1 VLNSSAD
8 QFILNN
14 VEFHERRDGA
24 MYPKDPSGESVADA
38 AVTPHG
44 GAPRALLPVV
54 LLALATVVSAIASLN
69 VALPEIA
76 RDTHANQT
84 ELQWIVDAYA
94 LTFAAFLLPFGG
106 LGDRFGRRRALV
118 SGLAIFGAASVAALF
133 VSDPTALIVLRGVL
147 GLGAALVMPATLSI
161 LTTTFDSEHR
171 ERAVALWAGI
181 AGASAVLGLLA
192 AGVLLEIGSWQT
204 VFGLNVVLATTAIVA
219 VLKQVPE
226 SRYARGVRLDPVGAA
241 LSALALGALVAA
253 IIEGPQ
259 RGWTDGFVLGGFAAG
274 LLGLAAFVVWELRH
288 PAPLLDPRIFRS
300 PPVTGGALSL
310 FVQFFAFFGWIFLA
324 LQYLQLVQGW
334 SPLVAA
340 LCLVPMGMAVMA
352 SSRAAPKLVAKAGI
366 ARVAPV
372 GLGLL
377 AAGMGVLSLLEPHSS
392 YWLVFAGV
400 LLTGCGMGLATT
412 PATTAIVE
420 GLPRAKQ
427 GVASALNDLS
437 RELGGA
443 LGIAVLGSLL
453 ADRYAS
459 GVADHTAGL
468 PAPAAEAAT
477 SSVAAAQQV
486 APSLPNGA
494 DLVAAA
500 QAAFAD
506 GLSLALSVAAII
518 VLCTAIAVTALLL
531 HAKRPAGDQSEVRR
545 EVREAASRTA

>member
-1 VLNSSAD
+1 MLNST
-8 QFILNN
+8 N
-14 VEFHERRDGA
+14 ERGGA
-24 MYPKDPSGESVADA
+24 IYPKDPPAKPTANA
-38 AVTPHG
+38 ATASAG
-44 GAPRALLPVV
+44 AAPRALLPVV

-94 LTFAAFLLPFGG
+94 LTFAAFLLPFGA
-106 LGDRFGRRRALV
+106 LGDRFGRRRALLI
-118 SGLAIFGAASVAALF
+118 GLTIFGAGSLAAMF
-133 VSDPTALIVLRGVL
+133 VSDPAALIALRGVL

-181 AGASAVLGLLA
+181 AGASAILGLLA
-192 AGVLLEIGSWQT
+192 AGLLLEVGSWQT
-204 VFGLNVVLATTAIVA
+204 VFALNVVLASTAIVS

-226 SRYARGVRLDPVGAA
+226 SRHAKGARLDPVGAA
-241 LSALALGALVAA
+241 VSALALGALVAA

-274 LLGLAAFVVWELRH
+274 LLGLALFVVWELRH

-300 PPVTGGALSL
+300 APVTGGALSL

-324 LQYLQLVQGW
+324 LQYLQVVQGW

-340 LCLVPMGMAVMA
+340 LCLVPMGMAVMGT
-352 SSRAAPKLVAKAGI
+352 SRAAPTLVAKAGI

-377 AAGMGVLSLLEPHSS
+377 AAGMGVLSLLEPGSS

-427 GVASALNDLS
+427 GVASAMNDLS

-459 GVADHTAGL
+459 GVAGQTAGL
-468 PAPAAEAAT
+468 PEPAAEAAM
-477 SSVAAAQQV
+477 SSVAAAQQL
-486 APSLPNGA
+486 APSLPDGA
-494 DLVAAA
+494 NLVAVA
-500 QAAFAD
+500 QASFAD

-518 VLCTAIAVTALLL
+518 VLGTAFAVTALLL
-531 HAKRPAGDQSEVRR
+531 HAKQPAGDENERR
-545 EVREAASRTA
+545 VDVHESVSRAA

>member
-1 VLNSSAD
+1 VLNSSGD
-8 QFILNN
+8 QFILSDI
-14 VEFHERRDGA
+14 EFHERRDGT
-24 MYPKDPSGESVADA
+24 MYPKDPSGKSA
-38 AVTPHG
+38 AAQSD
-44 GAPRALLPVV
+44 GAPPRALLPVV

-76 RDTHANQT
+76 RDTHADQT

-94 LTFAAFLLPFGG
+94 LTFAAFLLPFGS

-118 SGLAIFGAASVAALF
+118 TGLAIFGVASAGALF
-133 VSDPTALIVLRGVL
+133 VSDPTVLIVLRGVL
-147 GLGAALVMPATLSI
+147 GLGAAFVMPATLSI

-204 VFGLNVVLATTAIVA
+204 VFGLNVVLATAAIVA

-226 SRYARGVRLDPVGAA
+226 SRYAQGVRLDPVGAA

-259 RGWTDGFVLGGFAAG
+259 RGWTDPFVLGGFAAG
-274 LLGLAAFVVWELRH
+274 LLGFAAFVVWELRH

-300 PPVTGGALSL
+300 PTLTGGALSL

-324 LQYLQLVQGW
+324 LQYLQVVQGW

-340 LCLVPMGMAVMA
+340 LCLVPMGMSVMA
-352 SSRAAPKLVAKAGI
+352 SSRAAPKLVAKVGI

-400 LLTGCGMGLATT
+400 LLTGWGMGLATT

-459 GVADHTAGL
+459 GVADQTAGL
-468 PAPAAEAAT
+468 PAPAAEAAR
-477 SSVAAAQQV
+477 SSVAAAQEV
-486 APSLPNGA
+486 APSLPKGG
-494 DLVAAA
+494 DLVGAA
-500 QAAFAD
+500 QAAFVD

-518 VLCTAIAVTALLL
+518 VLCTGIVVTALLL
-531 HAKRPAGDQSEVRR
+531 HAKRPAGDQSELRL
-545 EVREAASRTA
+545 EVREGVSRTV